1 MVDSELTLS
10 DITAGTVIS
19 GIVPNHA
26 VTIVATKPMNDAV
39 TVYYDAGD
47 GSTLGQEI
55 IDAESVKHLHLAQQS
70 DHALLFDAN
79 PEDFRLAAEAL
90 RIKYAAQYDPMSAV
104 YSSNIDPLPHQI
116 RAVYEDMLPKVP
128 LRFLLA
134 DDPGAG
140 KTIMAGLYIKEM
152 LMRSAA
158 ERIVIACPGGLAEQ
172 WHDELSA
179 KFGLEF
185 EIFDPYMQVLSPT
198 GNPFRDHP
206 LLICRMDQV
215 ARDDDR
221 LNMLRDVHWDIAIV
235 DEAHRMSAH
244 FTSTNGDIKKTNR
257 YRLGETLSGTSEN
270 YLLMTATP
278 HSGKEE
284 DFQLFMALLD
294 ADRFAGKFRSKIH
307 HTDTKGLM
315 RRMVKEDLLTFDGKP
330 LFPERRAET
339 VDYRLSPEEF
349 NLYEHVTEYVRS
361 GMGRADQLKASGLA
375 GSVRRGNSVGFALT
389 ILQRRLASSPEAILR
404 SLERRRD
411 RLSKRLDDIEHPTS
425 EQVDLDGNRLSDVLD
440 DDDINFDEDR
450 YEDMWEETSEN
461 QQQELELHMD
471 EVVDSATAAQT
482 KEELELEIQTLQE
495 LVVEARTLRNSGLD
509 TKWRELS
516 TIVSDHVL
524 ESGSSPAPHKLI
536 VFTEHRDTLN
546 YLQQRITKLLGRS
559 EAVVTIHGGLNRD
572 ERKQRQRDFVNNPA
586 TRILVAT
593 DAAGE
598 GLNLQR
604 ANLMVNYDLP
614 WNPNRIEQRFG
625 RIHRIGQKQVCWLW
639 NLVAKNTREGDVYL
653 KLLTK
658 IAQMKNAYN
667 GNLFNVLGDS
677 DAFDGK
683 PLKELMIR
691 AIRYGDRDDVKA
703 QLNRTIDDSV
713 ANGLQ
718 ELVDEKSANSAMY
731 PSLNVKKVREMME
744 QTRERKLQPG
754 YIEDFFLT
762 AFKRLNGIARRRE
775 SQRWQLTHVPGAVR
789 SKAASLNRHETL
801 AESYERVTFDTD
813 KISVGSDAPD
823 AVLIAP
829 GEPLL
834 TAVTELIIERF
845 GSELDRGT
853 VFIDRTDT
861 QPDEPV
867 LMAAAEQTI
876 TDIHNRPVSQHFDY
890 LQIPQHDEPR
900 FSIAPPYLDYESAR
914 DEEQIA
920 VVQLLDSDWVRSD
933 QTELVRS
940 WVYAQGTKPRLDE
953 LTARKQADNARV
965 LQQVQDRLNAEIEYW
980 YKQYNILLENERN
993 GKGNKR
999 LTASAV
1005 RKRAESYEN
1014 RLATRTQE
1022 LREDVRLHAKPALV
1036 RGIALV
1042 IPEHT
1047 LHELGAS
1054 EEPDKSRTRL
1064 FAKNTEEVDRRAVNA
1079 TLAAERR
1086 IGRHPHEMP
1095 HNNKGYDIRSVDAMG
1110 QTYFIEVKGRI
1121 AGAEETFT
1129 VTRHEVA
1136 LAKSQKER
1144 HRLSLVIV
1152 SPEGAEHDQLRYID
1166 NAFTGIIPAES
1177 TTSYNEKFKD
1187 YWDRGR
1193 SPH

>member
-1 MVDSELTLS
+1 MNG
-10 DITAGTVIS
+10 AVI
-19 GIVPNHA
+19 
-26 VTIVATKPMNDAV
+26 
-39 TVYYDAGD
+39 VYYDAGD

-55 IDAESVKHLHLAQQS
+55 IDEESVRHLRLAQQS
-70 DHALLFDAN
+70 EHPLPFDAD

-90 RIKYAAQYDPMSAV
+90 RIKYASQYDPMSAV

-152 LMRSAA
+152 LLRSAA
-158 ERIVIACPGGLAEQ
+158 DRIIIACPGGLAEQ
-172 WHDELSA
+172 WHDELSL
-179 KFGLEF
+179 KFGLDF
-185 EIFDPYMQVLSPT
+185 EVFDPYMQELSPT

-215 ARDDDR
+215 ARNDDR
-221 LNMLRDVHWDIAIV
+221 LRMLGDVRWDIAIV

-244 FTSTNGDIKKTNR
+244 FKSAQGDINKTSR
-257 YRLGETLSGTSEN
+257 YRLGETLSKTSEN

-278 HSGKEE
+278 HSGEEE

-294 ADRFAGKFRSKIH
+294 PDRFAGKFRSKIH

-315 RRMVKEDLLTFDGKP
+315 RRMVKEDLLTFEGKP

-339 VDYRLSPEEF
+339 VDYRLSQEEHE
-349 NLYEHVTEYVRS
+349 LYEHVTEYVRT
-361 GMGRADQLKASGLA
+361 GMGRAEQLKKSGFA
-375 GSVRRGNSVGFALT
+375 RRGNSVGFALT

-411 RLSKRLDDIEHPTS
+411 KLSKHLDDLDSS
-425 EQVDLDGNRLSDVLD
+425 EQTTSGDQNQSQNTVFDSADTDTYTD
-440 DDDINFDEDR
+440 FDEDS

-461 QQQELELHMD
+461 QQHDLEFRMD

-482 KEELELEIQTLQE
+482 REELAIEIQTLQS
-495 LVVEARTLRNSGLD
+495 LVDEAKVLRSSGLD

-516 TIVSDHVL
+516 TILSDNIL
-524 ESGSSPAPHKLI
+524 ESGSAPAPHKLI

-546 YLQQRITKLLGRS
+546 YLQQRIVTLIGRP

-586 TRILVAT
+586 ARILVAT

-625 RIHRIGQKQVCWLW
+625 RIHRIGQRQVCWLW

-658 IAQMKNAYN
+658 IAQMRHAYN

-683 PLKELMIR
+683 PLKELMIQ

-703 QLNRTIDDSV
+703 QLNRTIDTSV
-713 ANGLQ
+713 SKGLE
-718 ELVDEKSANSAMY
+718 ELVRDKSANSAMY
-731 PSLNVKKVREMME
+731 PSLNVKRVREMME
-744 QTRERKLQPG
+744 RTRERKLQPG
-754 YIEDFFLT
+754 YIAAFFLA
-762 AFKRLNGIARRRE
+762 AFKRLNGTARLRE
-775 SQRWQLTHVPGAVR
+775 PQRWQLTHVPAAVR

-801 AESYERVTFDTD
+801 AEAYERVTFDTD
-813 KISVGSDAPD
+813 TISIDGDAPD

-845 GSELDRGT
+845 GPALDRGT

-876 TDIHNRPVSQHFDY
+876 TDIHDRPVSQHFDY
-890 LQIPQHDEPR
+890 LQIPQLGKPS
-900 FSIAPPYLDYESAR
+900 FSIAPPYLDYEPPR
-914 DEEQIA
+914 DEEQHA
-920 VVQLLDSDWVRSD
+920 VGQLLSSVWVRSD
-933 QTELVRS
+933 QTELVRD

-953 LTARKQADNARV
+953 LTARSKTDNARV
-965 LQQVQDRLNAEIEYW
+965 LQQVQDRLHAESEYW
-980 YKQYNILLENERN
+980 YQQYLMLVENERN
-993 GKGNKR
+993 GKGSKR
-999 LTASAV
+999 LTASVAQ
-1005 RKRAESYEN
+1005 RRALAYDH
-1014 RLATRTQE
+1014 RLEIREAE
-1022 LREDVRLHAKPALV
+1022 LTADVRLHAKPALV
-1036 RGIALV
+1036 RAIALV
-1042 IPEHT
+1042 IPEHI
-1047 LHELGAS
+1047 LHELDGS
-1054 EEPDKSRTRL
+1054 EELNHKPVRL
-1064 FAKNTEEVDRRAVNA
+1064 FAKNTEEVDRRAVDA
-1079 TLAAERR
+1079 TLAAERSV
-1086 IGRHPHEMP
+1086 GRYPHEMP
-1095 HNNKGYDIRSVDAMG
+1095 HNNKGYDIRSVDALG
-1110 QTYFIEVKGRI
+1110 NTYFIEVKGRI
-1121 AGAEETFT
+1121 AGAEQTFT
-1129 VTRHEVA
+1129 VTSNEVV
-1136 LAKSQKER
+1136 LAQTQKER

-1152 SPEGAEHDQLRYID
+1152 STEGAEHDRLRYID
-1166 NAFTGIIPAES
+1166 NAFNGIVRS
-1177 TTSYNEKFKD
+1177 DTTTSYNERFKD
-1187 YWDRGR
+1187 YWDRGTG
-1193 SPH
+1193 PH